1 MKKHEMPEFAKPYPA
16 NIYRDIYRYLLKIKI
31 YPSPFFKEPAS
42 DLFRGGLRG
51 IFLHFLLP
59 IIFYLTL
66 TTTAS
71 AQNFKPDTLTLPINT
86 EYVTSAELT
95 NDSFLDYF
103 FYGTDSVGNLGYWIY
118 ENQGDQTFV
127 LKPLPLPTVTDATF
141 AFADLNRDNQLD
153 MIISGNDSTGIGI
166 TQVFFSLADSES
178 QMLVDSLQANIV
190 VCADFDN
197 DGRRDLLLNGAKSD
211 SLFAFVYQNMD
222 TAFIIQDTLD
232 IALQEGIATAY
243 DWNEDDEIDLL
254 LSGITEGGE
263 ALTQLYENQTEFVF
277 EPEDALS
284 NEIIGTALTSGDYNH
299 DGDSDILISGH
310 NFLDQPVT
318 QLYQYT
324 NQAYELVDL
333 NVPPVEGQFASLAD
347 YNHDGLADIGLA
359 GTDSTG
365 QSVSRW
371 YFNQDSTLI
380 EEAYDS
386 LLSVSKFHH
395 IVGDMDNDGN
405 LEALVVL
412 NYANSAD
419 SLFLLWNQSETDNLG
434 PDSPTNPRV
443 CTIADETLL
452 RWDASPDDTTALS
465 ALTFDLYVR
474 LENDTSFKVSPE
486 FADGFKHRAD
496 YGRSGYGT
504 RHTAHDLPE
513 GTFFWGVA
521 GVDNSFQLGGRCEG
535 PEVCFTILRED
546 TSVCL
551 NTTLQLAAE
560 QTVDWYSTQQGFL
573 QTSQQLDYTVE
584 RADTLYY
591 SVQPRGSCAI
601 NYTITIATD
610 DSYDPIPSDTVVC
623 RNELLTLASDTVFLE
638 TQWFSISNGSLS
650 ASDTLTVAVSET
662 DTIWLEA
669 TLPSGCLVYDTVA
682 VNVFPDEDLIADTL
696 VTIQAGSSV
705 TLTAS
710 EATDYRWSPATN
722 LSNTAAQSPTVSP
735 PQTTTY
741 FLEAVTLNGCLVTDS
756 ITVVVEPAPALR
768 TFFVP
773 NLFSP
778 NGDGKNDQFRL
789 YGQRIETLTF
799 QVYDRQGTLLFE
811 TNRIEEGWDGKYR
824 NQPLP
829 NGLYVWKISGSFE
842 DGTPLQ
848 FEGAQ
853 SGQLRLVR

>member
-1 MKKHEMPEFAKPYPA
+1 MLLSTPQWSFSKADEYFPPLKKGA
-16 NIYRDIYRYLLKIKI
+16 
-31 YPSPFFKEPAS
+31 
-42 DLFRGGLRG
+42 RG
-51 IFLHFLLP
+51 ISICYLY
-59 IIFYLTL
+59 IIMYLA

-71 AQNFKPDTLTLPINT
+71 AQNFKPDTLILPINI
-86 EYVTSAELT
+86 EYATSVELT
-95 NDSFLDYF
+95 DDSFLDYF

-127 LKPLPLPTVTDATF
+127 LKPLSLPKVADATF
-141 AFADLNRDNQLD
+141 AFADLNRDNRLD
-153 MIISGNDSTGIGI
+153 MVVSGNDSVDVGI

-178 QMLVDSLQANIV
+178 QMLVDSLQASIM

-197 DGRRDLLLNGAKSD
+197 DGRRDLLLNGTKSD
-211 SLFAFVYQNMD
+211 SLFAFVYQNTD
-222 TAFIIQDTLD
+222 TTFIIQDTLD
-232 IALQEGIATAY
+232 IALQEGVAMAY
-243 DWNEDDEIDLL
+243 DWNNNDEIDLL
-254 LSGITEGGE
+254 LSGITEDGE
-263 ALTQLYENQTEFVF
+263 AATQLYENQTEFVF
-277 EPEDALS
+277 EPEGVFS
-284 NEIIGTALTSGDYNH
+284 NEIIGTALASGDYNH
-299 DGDSDILISGH
+299 NGNSDILISGR
-310 NFLDQPVT
+310 NSFGQPVT
-318 QLYQYT
+318 RLYQYT

-365 QSVSRW
+365 QLVSRW
-371 YFNQDSTLI
+371 YFNQDSMLM

-386 LLSVSKFHH
+386 LLLVSDFHH
-395 IVGDMDNDGN
+395 TMGDMDNDGN
-405 LEALVVL
+405 LDVLLVSKYL
-412 NYANSAD
+412 AAD
-419 SLFLLWNQSETDNLG
+419 SLFLLWNQSETDNPG

-443 CTIADETLL
+443 RTIADETFLS
-452 RWDASPDDTTALS
+452 WDASPDDTTNLA

-474 LENDTSFKVSPE
+474 LENDTSFKISPE
-486 FADGFKHRAD
+486 FAGGFKQRAD

-504 RHTAHDLPE
+504 EHTVRDLPE

-521 GVDNSFQLGGRCEG
+521 GVDNSFQIGGSCEG
-535 PEVCFTILRED
+535 SEVCFTILRED
-546 TSVCL
+546 TTLCL
-551 NTTLQLAAE
+551 NTNLQLAAE
-560 QTVDWYSTQQGFL
+560 QTVGWYSTQQGFL

-610 DSYDPIPSDTVVC
+610 EDYDLIPSDTVVC
-623 RNELLTLASDTVFLE
+623 RNEPLTLASDTVFLE
-638 TQWFSISNGSLS
+638 TQWFSVLNGSLS
-650 ASDTLTVAVSET
+650 AGDTLTLAMSET

-682 VNVFPDEDLIADTL
+682 VNVFPNEDLIADTL
-696 VTIQAGSSV
+696 VTILAGLSV

-710 EATDYRWSPATN
+710 EAADYRWSPVTN
-722 LSNTAAQSPTVSP
+722 ISNTAAQSPTVSP
-735 PQTTTY
+735 PQTTKY
-741 FLEAVTLNGCLVTDS
+741 YLEAVTLNGCLVTDS
-756 ITVVVEPAPALR
+756 ITVVVEPAPVLT